1 MALPIHQYFEFL
13 TSDVV
18 DSEYA
23 SLDQDG
29 YELAFQRAE
38 SGSDFFNGINFVE
51 ASTSNTTHSY
61 TGWTTSKM
69 GSDHSATADE
79 ADKTRGNRIVGFP
92 FVVNRISDLSS
103 RMILKVAHVDNAQVK
118 FLSYDPTDNAIKL
131 QITSASHKFSVGQQL
146 VLNQEITQNSSVSG
160 IGNTTTNLIST
171 IKEYEGVASDIS
183 NNVITIKLLESVS
196 DQLAL
201 TFIRNISPSNQTI
214 KIVPLGAVINGTE
227 EYNGTPASLGI
238 SGWSYFKDDSK
249 MTDGVRAVSQKID
262 MNFPANA
269 DKVKMLI
276 LLERDP
282 GFFNESNGFKII
294 PMAII

>member
-29 YELAFQRAE
+29 YKLAFQRAE
-38 SGSDFFNGINFVE
+38 SASDFFNGINFIK
-51 ASTSNTTHSY
+51 ASTSNTTHLH

-69 GSDHSATADE
+69 GSNHPATADE

-92 FVVNRISDLSS
+92 FVVNRISNLSS

-118 FLSYDPTDNAIKL
+118 FISYDKSDNAIKL

-183 NNVITIKLLESVS
+183 NNIITIRLLKSID

-201 TFIRNISPSNQTI
+201 TFIRNVSPSNQTI
-214 KIVPLGAVINGTE
+214 RIVPLGTVASGIE

-238 SGWSYFKDDSK
+238 SGWSYLKDYSK
-249 MTDGVRAVSQKID
+249 MTDPVRAVSQKID
-262 MNFPANA
+262 MNFPASA

-276 LLERDP
+276 ILERDS
-282 GFFNESNGFKII
+282 GFFDESNGFKII